1 MEKDYGVG
9 LGLYGV
15 FAKRLSTM
23 PKKHKILFIIWRYL
37 LWQAVLVR
45 TYLAQKK
52 RKN

>member
-1 MEKDYGVG
+1 MVKDYGVG

-15 FAKRLSTM
+15 FTKRHSTM
-23 PKKHKILFIIWRYL
+23 PKKHKKLFIIWRYL
-37 LWQAVLVR
+37 LWQAVLAR

>member
-9 LGLYGV
+9 LRLYGV
-15 FAKRLSTM
+15 FAKKEQHYAQKTL
-23 PKKHKILFIIWRYL
+23 LLIIWRYL